1 MGRVPLPFGR
11 NAARLKRNLVKLV
24 LGLAIGA
31 FFVWLSA
38 KDWPLDR
45 LVGPTYMDGTV
56 LHVGSPTEGWSMD
69 LLWLLPFFGIL
80 VLIHVLRVVRWKPLL
95 DPIAPLS
102 LREHN
107 RIGAVGFMAMFL
119 FPRRLGE
126 LVRPYLVKRATSQ
139 AGTPVRMS
147 EVLATVVVERVV
159 DGLVVSL
166 FLFGVLFLLPGEVAS
181 ADRMK
186 FGAFAALA
194 VFSAAAVL
202 LAGARWQRERTHTV
216 VRWTAGLVSKRLAAG
231 IGRILDDFLRGLTRL
246 PTIRTFVLFLAM
258 TVTYWGLNGLGVWC
272 MVQAFDLPIDMI
284 GAYAMM
290 ACVVVGMM
298 IPNSTGNVGSFWYFL
313 CLPVALYGLSDSAPR
328 VIALGL
334 SVWLMQLLQ
343 QSLFGLWFIARG
355 QVSWKGVVDATTAD
369 ETSLV
374 EGEADQPAAAPRA
387 ARGLSGTVVG

>member
-1 MGRVPLPFGR
+1 
-11 NAARLKRNLVKLV
+11 LKRNLLKLV
-24 LGLAIGA
+24 LGLAIGT

-45 LVGPTYMDGTV
+45 LVGPTHLDGSVMTV
-56 LHVGSPTEGWSMD
+56 GAAGQGWSVD
-69 LLWLLPFFGIL
+69 LMWLLPYFGIL

-119 FPRRLGE
+119 FPLRLGE
-126 LVRPYLVKRATSQ
+126 LVRPYLVKRAT
-139 AGTPVRMS
+139 ATTGTPVRMS

-166 FLFGVLFLLPGEVAS
+166 FLFGVLFALPSEGAS

-186 FGAFAALA
+186 VGAFAALA

-202 LAGARWQRERTHTV
+202 LVGARWQHERTRTFV
-216 VRWTAGLVSKRLAAG
+216 QRTAGLVSKRLARG
-231 IGRILDDFLRGLTRL
+231 IGRILDDFLRGLRRL
-246 PTIRTFVLFLAM
+246 PSRRTFAGFLGL
-258 TVTYWGLNGLGVWC
+258 TLVYWALNGLGVWC
-272 MVQAFDLPIDMI
+272 MLHAFDLPIDMT

-298 IPNSTGNVGSFWYFL
+298 IPNSPGNVGSFWYFL
-313 CLPVALYGLSDSAPR
+313 CLPVGLYGLSDAAPR
-328 VIALGL
+328 VIAFGL
-334 SVWLMQLLQ
+334 AVWLMQLVQ
-343 QSLFGLWFIARG
+343 QTLFGVWFIARG
-355 QVSWKGVVDATTAD
+355 VVSWKGVVAATTED
-369 ETSLV
+369 ESTLVGSEASLSVTASPALARTS
-374 EGEADQPAAAPRA
+374 EPRA
-387 ARGLSGTVVG
+387 AAAQPSRTRPVTR